1 MRSAEVTP
9 GRRIAVV
16 LHSGDDVLASIAAA
30 CTEHGIRQG
39 YIPLFLGA
47 FRAVRFIASQ
57 VPGADPEPPLKDSVE
72 VTYAEGVGSG
82 SITWDAE
89 TGAPHVHLHVAIGVK
104 DTGATG
110 FAGHVLA
117 ATTHYVAELV
127 IDEVLSPVMTRE
139 QDELAYGLKNLS
151 FS

>member
-1 MRSAEVTP
+1 MRSAEVST

-16 LHSGDDVLASIAAA
+16 LHSGDDVLESIAAVCA
-30 CTEHGIRQG
+30 EHGIRQG

-47 FRAVRFIASQ
+47 FRSVRFIASQ
-57 VPGADPEPPLKDSVE
+57 VPGIDPEPPLKDSVS

-82 SITWDAE
+82 SISWDAA

-110 FAGHVLA
+110 FAGHVLE

-127 IDEVLSPVMTRE
+127 IDEVLSPEMVRE
-139 QDELAYGLKNLS
+139 PDELAHGLPNLT
-151 FS
+151 FA